1 MTIKITLEK
10 NSKAAK
16 AVKSLIKQKEELRK
30 AVENGTVEEY
40 VKKNRARFAKP
51 V

>member
-1 MTIKITLEK
+1 MTIKITIAK
-10 NSKAAK
+10 DSKAAK
-16 AVKSLIKQKEELRK
+16 AVKALVKQKKELRK
-30 AVENGTVEEY
+30 AVENGTAEEY

>member
-1 MTIKITLEK
+1 MTIKITIAK
-10 NSKAAK
+10 DSKAAE
-16 AVKSLIKQKEELRK
+16 AVKALVKQKGELRK
-30 AVENGTVEEY
+30 AVENGTAEEY

>member
-1 MTIKITLEK
+1 MTIKITIEK
-10 NSKAAK
+10 DSKAAK
-16 AVKSLIKQKEELRK
+16 AVKALVMQKEELRK

-40 VKKNRARFAKP
+40 IKKNRVRFAKP

>member
-1 MTIKITLEK
+1 MTIKITIAK
-10 NSKAAK
+10 DSK
-16 AVKSLIKQKEELRK
+16 AVKALVKQKEELRK

-40 VKKNRARFAKP
+40 VKKNDIRFAKP

>member
-1 MTIKITLEK
+1 MTIKITIEK
-10 NSKAAK
+10 DSKAAQ
-16 AVKSLIKQKEELRK
+16 AVKAMIKQKEELRK

-40 VKKNRARFAKP
+40 VKKNRVRFAKP

>member
-1 MTIKITLEK
+1 MTIKITIK
-10 NSKAAK
+10 KDSKAAK
-16 AVKSLIKQKEELRK
+16 AVKTMIKQKEELRK

-40 VKKNRARFAKP
+40 VKKNHIRFAKP

>member
-1 MTIKITLEK
+1 MTIKITIEK
-10 NSKAAK
+10 DSNTAK
-16 AVKSLIKQKEELRK
+16 AVMALVKQKEELRK